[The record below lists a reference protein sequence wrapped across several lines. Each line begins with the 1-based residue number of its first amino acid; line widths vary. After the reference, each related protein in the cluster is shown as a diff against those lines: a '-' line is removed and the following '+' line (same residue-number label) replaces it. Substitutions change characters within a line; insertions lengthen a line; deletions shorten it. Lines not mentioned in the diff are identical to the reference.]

1 MANSWA
7 NFPENFSIQ
16 PKNFRLSPPEVRPK
30 HQKSTVYKG
39 FSLLSSIYRAF
50 SLRVGNGTMTVS
62 SVVSFSAAVSGASA
76 TLTWQNPAQG
86 PYGGVII
93 RYKEGSYPSSVSD
106 GSQAYKGTGSNS
118 AVNGKSSYTWS
129 APNTTSGYGYTVT
142 PQTAPSIPGTKRPQ
156 RRSPRFRGQRHSQ
169 AQRSLRFLRALPLSR
184 YSV

>member
-1 MANSWA
+1 MAH
-7 NFPENFSIQ
+7 E
-16 PKNFRLSPPEVRPK
+16 
-30 HQKSTVYKG
+30 H
-39 FSLLSSIYRAF
+39 

-62 SVVSFSAAVSGASA
+62 SVVSFSAAVSGARV

-129 APNTTSGYGYTVT
+129 APNNNRTYYFRIWVYCDTSNGTLYSGYKEATAKIAKIQGSKTFTSSTKFTVPVGVASIQVFCVGGAGGSGIVLVRWGY
-142 PQTAPSIPGTKRPQ
+142 
-156 RRSPRFRGQRHSQ
+156 
-169 AQRSLRFLRALPLSR
+169 
-184 YSV
+184 